1 MDSTTSPHVEIQLSN
16 IPSEKNRELY
26 RQICVPLYNLA
37 LEGNWKEASRVL
49 QEYPKL
55 LMAAITNGWKTILH
69 VAAGTDHVPFIEE
82 LVKLM
87 RKDELELQDYNR
99 NTALFSAAT
108 TGNLQIA
115 ELLISKNE
123 SLPTVRGKESVFPVQ
138 LAALQG
144 QSEMAWYLYEKTFP
158 MFEDVDWNK
167 FFLACIKNGIYGKN
181 TTYCFE
187 YSSAID
193 KYFSLHNQIVKLI
206 ISGATQTIVLELVG
220 HLWDVILCDTE
231 SEDEIRSIIR
241 DPLFDAAKV
250 RNSEFLAQLMSTY
263 HQADLMWEIDEED
276 RSIIHFAVLHCHAK
290 IFNLIHKIGAIKDVL
305 VTFENAEG
313 NNLLHCAAKLAPS
326 EQLNSISGAAFQMMH
341 ELMWFEVPS
350 HPSL

>member
-1 MDSTTSPHVEIQLSN
+1 
-16 IPSEKNRELY
+16 
-26 RQICVPLYNLA
+26 
-37 LEGNWKEASRVL
+37 
-49 QEYPKL
+49 
-55 LMAAITNGWKTILH
+55 MAAITNGWKTILH
-69 VAAGTDHVPFIEE
+69 VAAGTDHVHFIEE

-87 RKDELELQDYNR
+87 RKDELELQDYNG
-99 NTALFSAAT
+99 NTALFCTAT

-123 SLPTVRGKESVFPVQ
+123 SLPTVRGKESIFPVQ

-144 QSEMAWYLYEKTFP
+144 QSGMAWCLCEKTFP

-167 FFLACIKNGIYGKN
+167 LFVACIKNGIY
-181 TTYCFE
+181 
-187 YSSAID
+187 
-193 KYFSLHNQIVKLI
+193 
-206 ISGATQTIVLELVG
+206 GATQTIVLELVG
-220 HLWDVILCDTE
+220 HLWDVILRDAE

-241 DPLFDAAKV
+241 DQLFDAAKV
-250 RNSEFLAQLMSTY
+250 RNSEFLALLMSTY

-290 IFNLIHKIGAIKDVL
+290 IFSLIHKIGAIKDVL

-313 NNLLHCAAKLAPS
+313 NNLLHCAAKLAPP

-341 ELMWFEVPS
+341 ELMWFDIPS